1 MPSSERKWKSG
12 DLVQLRKDVH
22 GAGDIGVVI
31 GPSCSSE
38 LGSLSCATP
47 RFRHSCI
54 DVLYHDGIRMTHP
67 SNLQR
72 PRKGGAK

>member
-1 MPSSERKWKSG
+1 MTSSERKWKSG

-22 GAGDIGVVI
+22 GEGDIGVVI
-31 GPSCSSE
+31 GPTTE
-38 LGSLSCATP
+38 P
-47 RFRHSCI
+47 RDSGGCI